1 MGLKKI
7 EYKDQETVIM
17 AENLNDIQ
25 DAILELE
32 DGLFSID
39 NNKSGEVISITDA
52 YKRSFR
58 SFSIYGKTT
67 QAGTPTPTAPVEIVS
82 AGEHGA
88 ITTLIYGK
96 NMVGLENGGYASAS
110 GIAYEMASY
119 QRTTKFHLPKGTKV
133 VWSDS
138 NGTQPTDVLQW
149 DKDGNYIGTY
159 SYDNGGFEAASADAH
174 WLAINYYLGN
184 RKKLTWC
191 QLEIGINA
199 TSYEKFTWPQNM
211 VLADTLR
218 AIAVTDAKLATYTNA
233 SGQMWC
239 ADEIDLDRGVRVQRV
254 AKCVSTN
261 SAGYYELGSYARVSL
276 NFSNNYSISTPNG
289 LCNIATMIGDYTLD
303 SLHFYVQN
311 TQAWVFV
318 PINELATQDARGALA
333 WLQEKGAEI
342 YYILATPIETPLT
355 DEEIAAYKALHTNKP
370 NTTVLN
376 DAGAYMELEY
386 VMDAK
391 KYIDSLVGSGG
402 SSRLTNV
409 TLKSSAWKTESDGLH
424 SQVVTV
430 AGVTEYSKV
439 DLLPSVE
446 QLAIFHNKD
455 VTFVTENEDG
465 VVTVYAIGDKPI
477 LDYTMQAQITEVV
490 V

>member
-1 MGLKKI
+1 MGLKKK
-7 EYKDQETVIM
+7 EYKDQETVIT

-39 NNKSGEVISITDA
+39 DSKSGEVITITDA
-52 YKRSFR
+52 SKRGFR

-88 ITTLIYGK
+88 ITTLVYGK

-119 QRTTKFHLPKGTKV
+119 QRTTKFHLPKGAKA

-138 NGTQPTDVLQW
+138 NGTRPTDVLQW
-149 DKDGNYIGTY
+149 DKDGNYIGSY

-184 RKKLTWC
+184 REKLTWC
-191 QLEIGINA
+191 QLESGNVA
-199 TSYEKFTWPQNM
+199 TAYEAYTTPQALILSN
-211 VLADTLR
+211 TLR
-218 AIAVTDAKLATYTNA
+218 AIPATGQTVATYTDAN
-233 SGQMWC
+233 GKMWC
-239 ADEIDLDRGVRVQRV
+239 ADEIDLARGVHIQRV
-254 AKCVSTN
+254 GVFSCYAAVEVDSTGLLFALTLGGSKN
-261 SAGYYELGSYARVSL
+261 KPYENLDLICNAYQVKTLSDTRTSDYAVCQ
-276 NFSNNYSISTPNG
+276 YGKG
-289 LCNIATMIGDYTLD
+289 LYLRNKDYPTLD
-303 SLHFYVQN
+303 AVN
-311 TQAWVFV
+311 TYLMENPVV
-318 PINELATQDARGALA
+318 
-333 WLQEKGAEI
+333 
-342 YYILATPIETPLT
+342 ILAELPDPVETPLT
-355 DEEIAAYKALHTNKP
+355 AEEIAAYKALHTNKP